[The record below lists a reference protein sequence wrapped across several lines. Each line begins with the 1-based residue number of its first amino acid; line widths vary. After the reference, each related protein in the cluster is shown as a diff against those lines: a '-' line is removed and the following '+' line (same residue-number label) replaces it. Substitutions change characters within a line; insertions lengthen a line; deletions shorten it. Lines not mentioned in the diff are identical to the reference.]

1 MTRVG
6 LAGAAVMAATFGMAR
21 YVYGLTLPDVRAELD
36 LPEPV
41 LGLIASGTFVGF
53 LLALGLSKPLAAWK
67 GARAPTT
74 LGGACGTLGCAV
86 VAGAPSPPI
95 LAAGVLVAG
104 SAAGWV
110 WAPYSDIVAAVTPEG
125 DRPRLL
131 AWITTGASGGLVLVG
146 PLALAAASWASW
158 RATWGG
164 IAVVSAAA
172 VVLNLRW
179 VPRIPP
185 HRPSH
190 GRGVVL
196 TRGLQAPLVFAV
208 ALFAAATAYFT
219 YATDAAARNGLGEV
233 AGPVVFLLVGVVG
246 LAGLRAGSMTTRF
259 GSRAVA
265 VGALA
270 ALASSL
276 IVLGLGAGWL
286 AAVLLSAVVFGVG
299 NVVGSAALAVWTA
312 EQVPEQPAAAFTAT
326 LLVGSLSSIV
336 TPALIGALA
345 PHIGLAAVLLAVA
358 AMTVITGLVLA
369 VARGPRRG
377 DERARC

>member
-1 MTRVG
+1 
-6 LAGAAVMAATFGMAR
+6 MAATFGMAR

-53 LLALGLSKPLAAWK
+53 LLALSLSKPLAVWK

-74 LGGACGTLGCAV
+74 LGGVCGMLGCAV
-86 VAGAPSPPI
+86 VAGAPSPSI
-95 LAAGVLVAG
+95 LAAGALIAG

-110 WAPYSDIVAAVTPEG
+110 WAPFSEIVAAVAPED

-131 AWITTGASGGLVLVG
+131 AWITTGASGGLLLVG
-146 PLALAAASWASW
+146 PLALAAESWVSW

-172 VVLNLRW
+172 VMLNLRW

-185 HRPSH
+185 RRPSH

-196 TRGLQAPLVFAV
+196 TRGLQQPLVFAV

-219 YATDAAARNGLGEV
+219 YATDAAARNGLGDV

-246 LAGLRAGSMTTRF
+246 LAGLRTGSMTTRF

-265 VGALA
+265 VGALGGLA
-270 ALASSL
+270 ASL
-276 IVLGLGAGWL
+276 IVLALGAGWL
-286 AAVLLSAVVFGVG
+286 VAVLLSAVVFGVS
-299 NVVGSAALAVWTA
+299 NVVGSAALAVWSA
-312 EQVPEQPAAAFTAT
+312 QQVPEAPAAAFTAT
-326 LLVGSLSSIV
+326 LLVGSLSSII
-336 TPALIGALA
+336 TPALVGALA
-345 PHIGLAAVLLAVA
+345 PHVGLAAVLLAVA
-358 AMTVITGLVLA
+358 ALTAITGLVLT
-369 VARGPRRG
+369 VVRGPRRG
-377 DERARC
+377 GERAGC